1 MRRAISVATILASTI
16 LGLAAVSWP
25 GTRSM
30 ADGAL
35 VVGMP
40 GNDPS
45 NGFRYASNSDKSS
58 EDARADAIKQCRASK
73 YPNTGKAC
81 KLIEIYHNE
90 CAAVAFNGD
99 GDTPST
105 AVGWSIAPNSRRAK
119 SEALEKCEQMRKG
132 KGRECHVDG
141 EPTCDGSAK

>member
-1 MRRAISVATILASTI
+1 MRRTISVATILASMI
-16 LGLAAVSWP
+16 LGLAAVAWP
-25 GTRSM
+25 STSSF

-35 VVGMP
+35 AVGMP

-45 NGFRYASNSDKSS
+45 NGFRYATNSDKSI
-58 EDARADAIKQCRASK
+58 EDARADAIAQCRKSK

-99 GDTPST
+99 ADTPST
-105 AVGWSIAPNSRRAK
+105 AVGWSIAADSRSAK

-141 EPTCDGSAK
+141 DATCDGSAK